1 MKLLE
6 NRIREAAE
14 WFDARASRE
23 RWILVIGSAVAV
35 YSIIALLFLNP
46 LLAEREGLLNEIDG
60 VQEQFDSLQQR
71 AAGAADTVR
80 SGQHATFESR
90 RDALQ
95 SELQRIAT
103 RLEEREAALV
113 PPSQTRRV
121 LQDLLRAESELHL
134 VSLQTLSPRP
144 LEEAA
149 DDPEKP
155 EGSAPAEPE
164 AVIYRHAVRLEAV
177 GDYFATMRYL
187 EALETRGRGLLLDAL
202 EYDVEQYP
210 QARIT
215 LTVYTLSFDEAWI
228 GV

>member
-6 NRIREAAE
+6 TRIRQATE

-23 RWILVIGSAVAV
+23 RWILVVGSAVAV

-46 LLAEREGLLNEIDG
+46 LLAEREGLVNEIDG
-60 VQEQFDSLQQR
+60 VQEQFDALQQR
-71 AAGAADTVR
+71 AAGAAETVH
-80 SGQHATFESR
+80 SGQHTSFEGR

-95 SELQRIAT
+95 AELQRIAT

-113 PPSQTRRV
+113 PPDQTRRV
-121 LQDLLRAESELHL
+121 LQDLLRAETELHL
-134 VSLQTLSPRP
+134 VSLETLKPRP
-144 LEEAA
+144 LEESNEAEEPNA
-149 DDPEKP
+149 T
-155 EGSAPAEPE
+155 GMPAEPD
-164 AVIYRHAVRLEAV
+164 AIIYRHEVRLEAV